1 MKRPAYS
8 LHVRNERFNLKPA
21 MTGVNPSDCMG
32 GILGA
37 PCRARRDICRAG
49 CATALAAATAACSA
63 GTAGLGA
70 AACIAVATIALE
82 GCRRECGNL

>member
-8 LHVRNERFNLKPA
+8 LYVRNERINLNPA

-37 PCRARRDICRAG
+37 PCRARRDICKVG

-63 GTAGLGA
+63 GTAGIGA
-70 AACIAVATIALE
+70 AVCIAAASIAAE
-82 GCRRECGNL
+82 ECRRECDNL

>member
-1 MKRPAYS
+1 MKLPAHS
-8 LHVRNERFNLKPA
+8 LHVRNERLKPSTA
-21 MTGVNPSDCMG
+21 KTGVNPSDCPR

-70 AACIAVATIALE
+70 AACIAAATVAAE
-82 GCRRECGNL
+82 GCRRECDNL